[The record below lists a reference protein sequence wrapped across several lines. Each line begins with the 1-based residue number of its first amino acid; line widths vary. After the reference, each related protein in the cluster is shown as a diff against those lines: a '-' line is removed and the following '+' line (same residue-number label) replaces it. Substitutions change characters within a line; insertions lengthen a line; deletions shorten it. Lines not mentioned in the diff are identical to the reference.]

1 MKQRFIDDLQK
12 TANTIQNACAKLS
25 QLNQLREQFHGGE
38 TLKLTLKIGE
48 KEITETLLNANGK
61 ALPLAELFAMLETAP
76 RKALTET
83 ACDLQTILD
92 AESAE

>member
-25 QLNQLREQFHGGE
+25 QLNELRQKFHGGE

-48 KEITETLLNANGK
+48 EEITETLLNANGK
-61 ALPLAELFAMLETAP
+61 ALPLAELFAMLEAAP
-76 RKALTET
+76 RKALAET
-83 ACDLQTILD
+83 ACDLQTILEV
-92 AESAE
+92 ESAE